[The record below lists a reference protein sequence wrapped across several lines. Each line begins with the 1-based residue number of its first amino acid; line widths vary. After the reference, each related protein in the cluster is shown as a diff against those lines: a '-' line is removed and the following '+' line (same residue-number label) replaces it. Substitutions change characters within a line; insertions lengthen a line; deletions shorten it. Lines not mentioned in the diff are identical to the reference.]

1 MSLPVNKIFAL
12 VLAALLVPLFL
23 GAQPDRRDVR
33 SGNRDF
39 RKQDYRNAEI
49 DYRKAAVKD
58 SLSSAAQY
66 NLAASL
72 YCQGN
77 YEGAASA
84 MSVIERNAE
93 AVHTYPN
100 AVIWKDSSADEGRRT
115 LDSDFRYNAGDI
127 ALQRKDYGA
136 AVKAFRESLLLNPD
150 DLDAKENYIYAKKM
164 LENQQNGGGQN
175 QNQNQN
181 QNQDQGQNQDQNQNQ
196 DQSQN
201 QDRNQDRNRDSEPQP
216 GESSISP
223 QQAQQ
228 MLQAIQAR
236 EKETQDKVNREK
248 AAALKARRKEKNW

>member
-136 AVKAFRESLLLNPD
+136 AVKAFKESLLLNPD

-181 QNQDQGQNQDQNQNQ
+181 QNQDQGQNQDQNQ

-216 GESSISP
+216 RESSISP